1 MPLAKAAGD
10 CQFTE
15 LTQVTLSRPVQ
26 ADEGVVPAGSV
37 GTIVHVW
44 RGGAAC
50 EVEFSDPF
58 ETVAT
63 VRADDLAA

>member
-1 MPLAKAAGD
+1 
-10 CQFTE
+10 
-15 LTQVTLSRPVQ
+15 
-26 ADEGVVPAGSV
+26 VVPAGSV